1 MGHWTLPRP
10 PVGFRATPQR
20 LQGYNAAPRTMAAR
34 FSTTKWSL
42 LLRVNASTPEV
53 RRAALAELCEA
64 YWYPLY
70 SFARRRGAD
79 HDEASDLTQG
89 FLVHLIEKNALS
101 GVAQANGRFR
111 SFLLAS
117 FKHFQFDARKQDR
130 ALKRGGDRVQI
141 PWDTDVLE
149 TRYRAAASST
159 DDPEKLF
166 DRQWALTLLEH
177 AWARLRKEYASKG
190 KARDFEAL
198 LPYLTQHKE
207 KGSQELA
214 EALGTTNDAAR
225 VALYRMKRRFGSA
238 LRAEVAS
245 TVDDPEQIEAELR
258 FLLQALGSSGRPAP
272 EM

>member
-1 MGHWTLPRP
+1 
-10 PVGFRATPQR
+10 
-20 LQGYNAAPRTMAAR
+20 MAAR
-34 FSTTKWSL
+34 FSATNWSL
-42 LLRVNASTPEV
+42 ILRVTASTPEV

-79 HDEASDLTQG
+79 HDEASDLTQAF
-89 FLVHLIEKNALS
+89 FLHLIEKQAFD

-117 FKHFQFDARKQDR
+117 FKHFQSDARDR
-130 ALKRGGDRVQI
+130 LHALKRGGDRIQI

-166 DRQWALTLLEH
+166 DRQWALALIER
-177 AWARLRKEYASKG
+177 ARDRLRAEYAKDSKT
-190 KARDFEAL
+190 RDFEVL
-198 LPYLTQHKE
+198 LPYLTQHGE

-214 EALGTTNDAAR
+214 AALGTTEGAAR
-225 VALYRMKRRFGSA
+225 VVLHRFKRRFGSA

-245 TVDDPEQIEAELR
+245 TVDDPDQVESELR
-258 FLLQALGSSGRPAP
+258 FLLEALGGPSRTPP
-272 EM
+272 EV